1 MFQMTNN
8 IFMTCEFIRKDHGFH
23 NIACHLEEIRL
34 EISSKPGPGM
44 NIIRRCGRSQENEK

>member
-44 NIIRRCGRSQENEK
+44 NIFRR